1 MTLMSIVF
9 VLYLVLVMVVGVI
22 ASRYGRSMEGYF
34 LADRRLGAWVT
45 AISST
50 ASSESG
56 WLVIGLVGEAY
67 MWGAKAVWT
76 VPGCLLGFVTNW
88 LRSQSGALG
97 AITVPDFFAERF
109 RDKAQLLRSV
119 GILIILL
126 SLLGYVAAQFTATGK
141 AFQGAFG
148 ISYQGGVL
156 LGAVITILYTILG
169 GFRAVSW
176 TDLVQGLLM
185 VFGLVVLPIVT
196 ISHVGGVGPLY
207 NRLAD
212 MPARTEGVFNVTRG
226 ARLEQIGVEETPVTL
241 PGEGLILSRAEN
253 EDGTYRFLVEGPAYV
268 LNGASIAGTRELA
281 VGDRI
286 RVAGTEVAFEKTYDM
301 VGGKNLVDT
310 LGGAAGAAMLGWV
323 IGLFG
328 IGLGYPGQPHILVRF
343 MAARSRRT
351 IHRAR
356 LIALAW
362 GALVLYGAVLLGNA
376 ARVAVPSI
384 VDPEQAYPIL
394 ATQLLPSVLAGIM
407 LAAIVSAMMSTADSQ
422 LLVIASAVSRDFI
435 QKILSPR
442 ASERV
447 LGIITRLTVLVLGL
461 IALLV
466 ALVNVRAVF
475 WFVLF
480 AWSGLGSA
488 FGPPMLL
495 SLTWKRTSRAGALA
509 GMLSGFVVTVVWKLK
524 LKAVVAAATG
534 MSLYELVP
542 AFTVSLLMTWIFSLL
557 IPPDPETERHAETLV
572 SADD

>member
-1 MTLMSIVF
+1 
-9 VLYLVLVMVVGVI
+9 
-22 ASRYGRSMEGYF
+22 
-34 LADRRLGAWVT
+34 
-45 AISST
+45 
-50 ASSESG
+50 
-56 WLVIGLVGEAY
+56 
-67 MWGAKAVWT
+67 
-76 VPGCLLGFVTNW
+76 
-88 LRSQSGALG
+88 
-97 AITVPDFFAERF
+97 
-109 RDKAQLLRSV
+109 
-119 GILIILL
+119 
-126 SLLGYVAAQFTATGK
+126 
-141 AFQGAFG
+141 
-148 ISYQGGVL
+148 
-156 LGAVITILYTILG
+156 
-169 GFRAVSW
+169 
-176 TDLVQGLLM
+176 
-185 VFGLVVLPIVT
+185 VLPIVT